1 MYIVGTAGHVDH
13 GKSTLVTALT
23 GTNPDRLKE
32 EQTREMTIDLGF
44 ASLTLPNGE
53 LIGLVDVPGH
63 RNFIGNMLAGVGG
76 IDAALLII
84 AADEGISAQ
93 TREHLHIL
101 DLLEI
106 QKGIVVLTKLDLV
119 TDLDLLELVRL
130 ETLELLAGTSL
141 ENAPIVA
148 VSAKS
153 GDGLEE
159 LRATLQ
165 NVLADT
171 TPKRDLKRPRLPID
185 RVFTMSGFGTVV
197 TGTLLDG
204 SFSNGTE
211 VEILPK
217 GISARIRGLQNHR
230 QKLQKVNPG
239 FRVAMNL
246 SGVDKS
252 DLHRG
257 DVVISPGSY
266 KASKL
271 LDVHFRALSDLK
283 SDIKHNLAVKLYIGT
298 CEVDG
303 KLRLLGKNAL
313 QGGETAFLQL
323 RLTEPLVAERGDHYI
338 LRLPS
343 PSETLGGGTVLNP
356 HPARMT
362 RRFDAGYL
370 NNLQSLFQGQEGD
383 IFLQML
389 QAIEPASLN
398 SVAVKSSLGL
408 EEALALTQTLL
419 ESEDIVLLKP
429 AEDPGRNML
438 MSQAGWTHATEAI
451 LTTLTDYHAAN
462 PAKFGMPRQ
471 ALKTLS
477 KLNQESF
484 DLLISKLLADKV
496 LISQGSLVSLSGHFV
511 QLSPAQEQQARGLLA
526 KFEQNPYTPP
536 SQSELLPEYSA
547 ELLEAMVAVGYLT
560 RISDEILFTPA
571 AVKELKQWVEGHIQ
585 TTGSLTLAEFRD
597 YFKTSRKYAAP
608 FLEYLD
614 SIGITVRKGDMRE
627 LRRVQS

>member
-1 MYIVGTAGHVDH
+1 
-13 GKSTLVTALT
+13 
-23 GTNPDRLKE
+23 
-32 EQTREMTIDLGF
+32 
-44 ASLTLPNGE
+44 
-53 LIGLVDVPGH
+53 
-63 RNFIGNMLAGVGG
+63 
-76 IDAALLII
+76 
-84 AADEGISAQ
+84 
-93 TREHLHIL
+93 
-101 DLLEI
+101 
-106 QKGIVVLTKLDLV
+106 
-119 TDLDLLELVRL
+119 
-130 ETLELLAGTSL
+130 
-141 ENAPIVA
+141 
-148 VSAKS
+148 
-153 GDGLEE
+153 
-159 LRATLQ
+159 
-165 NVLADT
+165 
-171 TPKRDLKRPRLPID
+171 
-185 RVFTMSGFGTVV
+185 
-197 TGTLLDG
+197 
-204 SFSNGTE
+204 
-211 VEILPK
+211 
-217 GISARIRGLQNHR
+217 
-230 QKLQKVNPG
+230 
-239 FRVAMNL
+239 
-246 SGVDKS
+246 
-252 DLHRG
+252 
-257 DVVISPGSY
+257 
-266 KASKL
+266 
-271 LDVHFRALSDLK
+271 
-283 SDIKHNLAVKLYIGT
+283 
-298 CEVDG
+298 
-303 KLRLLGKNAL
+303 
-313 QGGETAFLQL
+313 
-323 RLTEPLVAERGDHYI
+323 
-338 LRLPS
+338 
-343 PSETLGGGTVLNP
+343 
-356 HPARMT
+356 
-362 RRFDAGYL
+362 
-370 NNLQSLFQGQEGD
+370 
-383 IFLQML
+383 ML